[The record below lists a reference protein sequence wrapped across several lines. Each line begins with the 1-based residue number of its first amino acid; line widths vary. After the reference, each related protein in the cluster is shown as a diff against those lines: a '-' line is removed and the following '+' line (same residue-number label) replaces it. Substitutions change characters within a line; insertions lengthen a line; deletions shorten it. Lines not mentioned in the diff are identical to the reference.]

1 MIIRKEGHEL
11 LKLVLSFLTGGG
23 QKLLYDFEDRH
34 NVPLLRLTE
43 FCDEKDSCGQQAL
56 RGIIEVCILPE
67 AGGVHAGQD
76 DRL

>member
-11 LKLVLSFLTGGG
+11 LKLVLPFLTGGG

-43 FCDEKDSCGQQAL
+43 FCDEKDRCCEQTLGCVV
-56 RGIIEVCILPE
+56 EVCVLPK
-67 AGGVHAGQD
+67 
-76 DRL
+76 